1 MTIIEPNKSKYSYN
15 SSVLPMSLLIAFLA
29 FSNIYIYNK
38 NVTLKQ
44 FISEG
49 SKNIQELQVV
59 NAESKNKLYK
69 MTDLS
74 NLNDVIKSNN
84 LVKDKN
90 PKYFENQSAVLA
102 VNSDAR

>member
-15 SSVLPMSLLIAFLA
+15 SSVLLMSVLLAFLA

-38 NVTLKQ
+38 NVALKQ

-49 SKNIQELQVV
+49 SKDLQELQVA
-59 NAESKNKLYK
+59 NAESKNTLYK

-74 NLNDVIKSNN
+74 SLDGVIKSNN
-84 LVKDKN
+84 LVKDKS
-90 PKYFENQSAVLA
+90 PKYFENKPLA
-102 VNSDAR
+102 VN

>member
-15 SSVLPMSLLIAFLA
+15 SSVLMMSVLLACLA

-38 NVTLKQ
+38 NVALKQ
-44 FISEG
+44 SISEG
-49 SKNIQELQVV
+49 SKNLQELRVV

-74 NLNDVIKSNN
+74 NLNDIIKNN
-84 LVKDKN
+84 GLVKDKS
-90 PKYFENQSAVLA
+90 PKYFENKSEILA
-102 VNSDAR
+102 VN